1 MTQGDLEVAT
11 GFDKRTISRNEKEE
25 STHSVEAAA
34 KLAKAVSVS
43 LDELTG
49 LAGESPDKELEK
61 LCFKCL
67 ELPHEDRMALKR
79 VLGRVL
85 NK

>member
-11 GFDKRTISRNEKEE
+11 GFDKRAISRYEKEE
-25 STHSVEAAA
+25 STPSVEAAA

-49 LAGESPDKELEK
+49 LAAESPDKELEN
-61 LCFKCL
+61 LCLKCM
-67 ELPHEDRMALKR
+67 ELPDEDREALKR
-79 VLGRVL
+79 VVGRVVEG
-85 NK
+85 